1 MRRHVRDNRQTKA
14 VRLVILLAIV
24 GMCACSDAG
33 GSLSGSL
40 GDYYDLSFDHTR
52 ARLYSSDLAV
62 EFVAADGQVP
72 VRVSLSRGD
81 GLTTGTYDLEQRG
94 DVTGQ
99 RGDTRI
105 PRFISGTVEL
115 SKFSAT
121 DGAEIEGSFEAK
133 FATGRDE
140 STLDGEFTTTLEVI
154 EGPKGYGF
162 DTGVDAGDAGVD
174 AGDAGHAGD
183 DSDAGDVSMSGD

>member
-1 MRRHVRDNRQTKA
+1 MQRHVRYNRRIKA
-14 VRLVILLAIV
+14 ARLVILLAMV
-24 GMCACSDAG
+24 GLCACSDSG
-33 GSLSGSL
+33 GTLSGSL

-81 GLTTGTYDLEQRG
+81 GLAAGTYDLEQRG
-94 DVTGQ
+94 DITGQ
-99 RGDTRI
+99 RDDTRI
-105 PRFISGTVEL
+105 PRFISGTLEL
-115 SKFSAT
+115 SKFSAS
-121 DGAEIEGSFEAK
+121 DGAAIEGSFEAK

-140 STLDGEFTTTLEVI
+140 STLDGEFATTLEVI

-162 DTGVDAGDAGVD
+162 DTGGDAGSDAGKAGDAGDEVDAGDA
-174 AGDAGHAGD
+174 
-183 DSDAGDVSMSGD
+183 SGLPD